1 MARIRYS
8 SYSTFTNPN
17 SPGVMFFHDDN
28 LKNYIKTLDASR
40 FNINNKNPFN
50 RIFVTP
56 SNRNIAN
63 HMLASRYNPNVIRF
77 HV

>member
-8 SYSTFTNPN
+8 SYTTFTDPN
-17 SPGVMFFHDDN
+17 SPGVLFFHNDN
-28 LKNYIKTLDASR
+28 LKNYIKTLDASS
-40 FNINNKNPFN
+40 FNNKNPFN

-77 HV
+77 HI